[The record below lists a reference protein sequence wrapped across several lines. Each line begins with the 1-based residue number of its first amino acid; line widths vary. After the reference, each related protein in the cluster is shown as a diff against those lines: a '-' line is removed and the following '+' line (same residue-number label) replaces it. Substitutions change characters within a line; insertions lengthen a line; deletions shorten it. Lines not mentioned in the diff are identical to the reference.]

1 MTSKIPKEAAPR
13 EGSDVIK
20 IHTHIQ
26 EIRDHLEALEVAI
39 FALRITAYSTP
50 RTLND
55 LTVQGY
61 ADILDQ

>member
-13 EGSDVIK
+13 EARDAIE

-26 EIRDHLEALEVAI
+26 EIRDPLEGLEVAI
-39 FALRITAYSTP
+39 FALRIKACSTP